1 MAQQTSDRLRGRG
14 ISIIMVMVA
23 GLLLASCG
31 PIGND
36 DDTTPT
42 AESVSQPTEAISTLD
57 SDAPGETA
65 TVAQDPDSVESTLPS
80 IAASPAANES
90 TVPAAVSSISTPVGE
105 STQASASPA
114 SGVQPANNATPSAE
128 NTPASGVLFTGDDG
142 TSGATPPVTTQ
153 STPGSLFVPVDN
165 APESSISPNASPEA
179 SPGAGLE
186 LVELTAA
193 VVTSCEPE
201 IIPAITLSDVT
212 YSTVSDVNIRSG
224 PGVDCDPLAISPIGE
239 FQLVTLI
246 GGPVIREGEEFIW
259 VQVTAPS
266 GELGWIVTAG
276 ISPDE

>member
-1 MAQQTSDRLRGRG
+1 MAQQTSGRLRRRG
-14 ISIIMVMVA
+14 TLILLAMLA

-42 AESVSQPTEAISTLD
+42 AESVSQPTTAAPTMETE
-57 SDAPGETA
+57 DAGETA
-65 TVAQDPDSVESTLPS
+65 TIAQDPESG
-80 IAASPAANES
+80 ES
-90 TVPAAVSSISTPVGE
+90 TVPADVASPSVIEPTVPTEVPSISTPVGQ
-105 STQASASPA
+105 STQASASPTA
-114 SGVQPANNATPSAE
+114 MEQQSTNGTPVAE

-153 STPGSLFVPVDN
+153 STPGSLFVAVDDS
-165 APESSISPNASPEA
+165 PESSISPNASPQA
-179 SPGAGLE
+179 SPSADVE

-193 VVTSCEPE
+193 LVTSCVPE
-201 IIPAITLSDVT
+201 IIPVITLSDVT

-239 FQLVTLI
+239 FQSVTLI

-266 GELGWIVTAG
+266 GEVGWIVTAG
-276 ISPDE
+276 ISPDD